1 MASLSTPIL
10 SFDTHIS
17 NTAARAFM
25 RANVFHNVLFH
36 GMQQLYGLL
45 LFMTMF
51 DRCWSTLHVFGRHIV
66 WVRLTASNLHNA
78 NSLKGYQDTIRSIA
92 KSINVSPCGQ
102 S

>member
-25 RANVFHNVLFH
+25 RANVFHSFISRDAATLWPAFVYDF
-36 GMQQLYGLL
+36 
-45 LFMTMF
+45 MF